1 MSKELDGGRPM
12 PDSFSRPKVTPCP
25 VRFRLADGSSVD
37 GNVWLLPDPDRPSGV
52 MLVEDLL
59 AGDRDFIAVG
69 LAGGGSILVNR
80 DAIRIVET
88 AEDGPGSPEIDVSA
102 SFDVVT
108 LRLDSGEEVSGIL
121 RAVSRAD
128 AGRMSDVFNAAGR
141 FITVSIGDRRLL
153 VARDRITRVT
163 F

>member
-1 MSKELDGGRPM
+1 M

-52 MLVEDLL
+52 MLVEELL
-59 AGDRDFIAVG
+59 AGDRDFIAVS
-69 LAGGGSILVNR
+69 LAGGGGSILVNR
-80 DAIRIVET
+80 AAIRVVET
-88 AEDGPGSPEIDVSA
+88 AAGGPGSPEIDAAA

-121 RAVSRAD
+121 RALSRAD

-141 FITVSIGDRRLL
+141 FITLSTGNRLLL